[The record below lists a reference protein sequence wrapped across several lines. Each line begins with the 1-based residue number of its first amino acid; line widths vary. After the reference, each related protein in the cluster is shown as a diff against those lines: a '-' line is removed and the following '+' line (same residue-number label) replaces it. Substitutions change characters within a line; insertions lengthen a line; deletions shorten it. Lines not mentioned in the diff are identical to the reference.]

1 MPVRKPSPAPSLRE
15 LADIGWLARQPS
27 EFRDRMA
34 RIGRWE
40 RVARG
45 TPIYV
50 VGETPKAIYG
60 LAEGRLDISIPIGP
74 DDEVV
79 VHRAP
84 PGLWI
89 GDGALLSGMPRVLS
103 VRAASDCRLFRIP
116 RGALA
121 RVLDEHPGD
130 WMYLHR
136 LSTINGTMSV
146 QMLAEVLAL
155 PARARFARLLLRIA
169 SPDGA
174 VHATQEELGAMAGMS
189 RAAFRR
195 ALHALIAAG
204 ALETGRGSVRIHD
217 RAALEREAGVQAH
230 RGGAEAAGM

>member
-1 MPVRKPSPAPSLRE
+1 MPVRKPTSTTLRE
-15 LADIGWLARQPS
+15 LAGIGWLSQQPP
-27 EFRDRMA
+27 EFQDRMA
-34 RIGRWE
+34 GIGRWV
-40 RVARG
+40 RVACG
-45 TPIYV
+45 TPLYV
-50 VGETPKAIYG
+50 VGEAPKAMFG
-60 LAEGRLDISIPIGP
+60 LAEGRLDVSIPIGP

-103 VRAASDCRLFRIP
+103 VRAAADCRLFRIP

-121 RVLDEHPGD
+121 RVLGEHPGD

-136 LSTINGTMSV
+136 LSTINGTLCA
-146 QMLAEVLAL
+146 QILAEVLAL

-169 SPDGA
+169 APDGA
-174 VHATQEELGAMAGMS
+174 VLATQEELGAMAGMS

-195 ALHALIAAG
+195 ALHVLIEAG

-217 RAALEREAGVQAH
+217 RAALEREAELRAD
-230 RGGAEAAGM
+230 